1 MVIVIIV
8 INRRRN
14 KLKVDL
20 YTTHCPQCMVLEK
33 KLAQKDI
40 NYFEHDNIDEIRELG
55 YTSVPILVVDEKKM
69 PFGEAIQWV
78 NSLEE

>member
-1 MVIVIIV
+1 M
-8 INRRRN
+8 
-14 KLKVDL
+14 KVDL

-33 KLAQKDI
+33 KLTQKDI
-40 NYFEHDNIDEIRELG
+40 SYFEHDDIDEIRGLG